1 MYLVTPGK
9 GWEIPVFLGGREER
23 FDLTLDGTKTYL
35 STDGCGTRVIDSE
48 ARQERPS
55 RKEDV
60 ARTAR
65 TVDALPWFSAHAF
78 LGTFADS
85 L

>member
-1 MYLVTPGK
+1 MLCNS
-9 GWEIPVFLGGREER
+9 WQEMEDSDVFGEREKR

-35 STDGCGTRVIDSE
+35 STDGCCTRVIDLE
-48 ARQERPS
+48 TRQERPS

-60 ARTAR
+60 APMAR
-65 TVDALPWFSAHAF
+65 TGDALPWFSAHTF
-78 LGTFADS
+78 LGMFVDS